1 MKKTDMNFEDKIK
14 DLEKIVRE
22 LESGEVSLDDA
33 INKFNQAMK
42 LAKECNDKLKNVE
55 EQVSKILT
63 ENGELK
69 ILKLINKYHLMV
81 FFMI

>member
-69 ILKLINKYHLMV
+69 DFEIDK
-81 FFMI
+81 